1 MATKGDRMY
10 AWAADAACQERG
22 ECGGA
27 VTALLTHALRS
38 GMVDAVLAV
47 KKGQDIY
54 DAVPVFITDPDE
66 IAETAGSLH
75 CGTLLLSKLIKNYL
89 DGARDKRLAVTVK
102 GCDAMGIYELAKRNQ
117 VNLDNL
123 LLIGLNC
130 GGSVSPVTARK
141 MIREKFEVDPD
152 DVVKEEIDKGQFIIM
167 TKDGEHKGI
176 SMDDLEDAGYGR
188 RPNCRRCKMKIPRQA
203 DLACGNWGVIGDK
216 AGKATFVEVCSE
228 KGANLLNAAV
238 AAGAVATE
246 PANPKGIEI
255 RGKVEKSMLKLGDKW
270 RARYFESLGEGKE
283 RLQKIMEDTSR
294 CIKCYACIENCPICY
309 CVECST
315 KKPYLVEPG
324 QVPPPFMFHLIRYV
338 HVSDSCVNCGQCE
351 EHCAMDIPNSL
362 YMHALQVDME
372 RMFGHTPGVDLE
384 LPVLALVEEQAERER
399 L

>member
-167 TKDGEHKGI
+167 TKDGEHRGI

-216 AGKATFVEVCSE
+216 
-228 KGANLLNAAV
+228 
-238 AAGAVATE
+238 
-246 PANPKGIEI
+246 
-255 RGKVEKSMLKLGDKW
+255 
-270 RARYFESLGEGKE
+270 
-283 RLQKIMEDTSR
+283 
-294 CIKCYACIENCPICY
+294 
-309 CVECST
+309 
-315 KKPYLVEPG
+315 
-324 QVPPPFMFHLIRYV
+324 
-338 HVSDSCVNCGQCE
+338 
-351 EHCAMDIPNSL
+351 
-362 YMHALQVDME
+362 
-372 RMFGHTPGVDLE
+372 
-384 LPVLALVEEQAERER
+384 
-399 L
+399 